1 MDTPN
6 ADPAP
11 SRKFS
16 LGDAMLLMASLALTL
31 VNLKA
36 SYWFTMTP
44 LRAQFWWRM
53 FQSLTHQ
60 SPWDFPGWTRSQVI
74 SQLAID
80 LLSTFL
86 IALLSSV
93 LLGPTLIQPLVRLR
107 KPRPPLRAVVR
118 QSGIAVCLG
127 VIVAALILT
136 DLQWL
141 AGIDL
146 TRRVA
151 FPMVS
156 ALLLLWPLLGIRP
169 WRLEASWVDRLGR
182 AVGWGWIV
190 VMAAASAETWLRELL
205 P

>member
-6 ADPAP
+6 ADPALA
-11 SRKFS
+11 RKFG

-36 SYWFTMTP
+36 SYWFVMV
-44 LRAQFWWRM
+44 LVRAQFGWRM

-60 SPWDFPGWTRSQVI
+60 RPWDFPGWTRSQVI

-93 LLGPTLIQPLVRLR
+93 LLGLTLIQPLVRLR
-107 KPRPPLRAVVR
+107 KPRPTLRAVVR
-118 QSGIAVCLG
+118 QSGTAVCLG
-127 VIVAALILT
+127 VILASLILT
-136 DLQWL
+136 DLEWL
-141 AGIDL
+141 AGIYL
-146 TRRVA
+146 TFRPA
-151 FPMVS
+151 FPVVS
-156 ALLLLWPLLGIRP
+156 IGLLLWPLLGIRP